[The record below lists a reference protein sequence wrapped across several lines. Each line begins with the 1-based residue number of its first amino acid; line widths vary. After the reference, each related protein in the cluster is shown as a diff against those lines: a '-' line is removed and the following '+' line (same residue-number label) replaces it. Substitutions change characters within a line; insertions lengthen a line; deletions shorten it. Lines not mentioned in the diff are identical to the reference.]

1 VRPTINKTK
10 MPNTKDFH
18 PPHIYQ
24 DGSLYFI
31 AAKTIE
37 GERYFNSDD
46 KKNMLLEVLKKASK
60 KFGILLYAWVILD
73 NHYHLL
79 FELSEGKD
87 LWKFIKNINDN
98 SSRILNEFDG
108 RKGRS
113 VWYQY
118 WDYCIRNE
126 KDFFLHFNYIH
137 HNPVKHKYVSSQDE
151 VLDYKF
157 CSYGRWVEKKG
168 GEWTADC
175 FERYP
180 IKDFT
185 VEGD

>member
-1 VRPTINKTK
+1 MSNG
-10 MPNTKDFH
+10 KDFH
-18 PPHIYQ
+18 PFHIYQ
-24 DGSLYFI
+24 DRSLYFI
-31 AAKTIE
+31 AAKTIK

-46 KKNMLLEVLKKASK
+46 KKNILLEVLKKALDK
-60 KFGILLYAWVILD
+60 LDIPLYAWVILD

-79 FELSEGKD
+79 FELSKGKD

-108 RKGRS
+108 QKGRS

-118 WDYCIRNE
+118 WDYCVRNKE
-126 KDFFLHFNYIH
+126 DFFLHFNYIH
-137 HNPVKHKYVSSQDE
+137 HNPIKHKYAGSQDD

-157 CSYGRWVEKKG
+157 CSYRQWVKKKG
-168 GEWTADC
+168 SEWMADC